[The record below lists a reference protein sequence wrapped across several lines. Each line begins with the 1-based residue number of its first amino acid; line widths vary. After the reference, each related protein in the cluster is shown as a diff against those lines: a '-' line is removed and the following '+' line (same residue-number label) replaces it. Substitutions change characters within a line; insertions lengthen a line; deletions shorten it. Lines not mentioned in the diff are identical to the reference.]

1 MVPLPVATRRVT
13 APVVGVHVTVVAPC
27 ARKVKL
33 WSGGDPLVS
42 VKIYVMFVFCGEQLL
57 HMEATMDCVK
67 DAGVAP
73 IAGVMGPGLTKVRPS
88 TVPFARQ
95 VSDAGKAQRAET
107 NPWQLQLGI
116 GKMLHCCG
124 KLTGGHSTSGGGVIG
139 GRG

>member
-67 DAGVAP
+67 DVGVGRSEA
-73 IAGVMGPGLTKVRPS
+73 VPGLTKVRPS
-88 TVPFARQ
+88 TAPFARQ
-95 VSDAGKAQRAET
+95 VGDAGKAQ
-107 NPWQLQLGI
+107 
-116 GKMLHCCG
+116 
-124 KLTGGHSTSGGGVIG
+124 
-139 GRG
+139 